1 MINTQTITALRKDG
15 LPLRILL
22 LGFGNVGR
30 AFCELFAE
38 RRPWLYSR
46 FGIEGEIVG
55 IGTRTRGCL
64 YDPSGLPLQQILRQE
79 ASTGRLDNVMT
90 GKSFSSARDLL
101 EYADY
106 DMLVECTTTNISEPK
121 AAFGF
126 MRTAMDRGAAVVTS
140 NKGPL
145 FLSYGQLRDLAKNR
159 GVPFLFE
166 ATVLA
171 GTPFFSFVRHC
182 LQGTRILSCEGVVN
196 GTCNYILDLMA
207 QGSSFDEALLDARRK
222 GYAEVEPLFDVEG
235 ADSAVKAAII
245 AQVLMGSPPVS
256 LSDVQ
261 VEGIRN
267 VSGAMIREARRSGG
281 NVRLVARVEAAE
293 KAARITVKPEV
304 LSGSHPLSNV
314 NGAANGVLFVTDTLG
329 EVFVAGGG
337 TGPKQTAYALF
348 RDVIEAAVIGDC
360 PMGYFF

>member
-1 MINTQTITALRKDG
+1 M
-15 LPLRILL
+15 RILL

-30 AFCELFAE
+30 AFCEFFEE
-38 RRPWLYSR
+38 RRPWLFSR
-46 FGIEGEIVG
+46 LGIDGKIVG

-64 YDPSGLPLQQILRQE
+64 YDPSGLPLQRILQQE
-79 ASTGRLDNVMT
+79 ASTGRLDSGMAP
-90 GKSFSSARDLL
+90 KSFTFAGDLL

-126 MRTAMDRGAAVVTS
+126 MKTAFVRKAAVVTS

-145 FLSYGQLRDLAKNR
+145 FLSYGKLRELAKSA

-166 ATVLA
+166 ATVLS

-222 GYAEVEPLFDVEG
+222 GYAEPEPLFDVEG

-245 AQVLMGSPPVS
+245 AQVLMDSPPVS
-256 LSDVQ
+256 LSDVL
-261 VEGIRN
+261 VEGIRD
-267 VSGAMIREARRSGG
+267 VSGAMIRKARRAGG
-281 NVRLVARVEAAE
+281 NVRLVARVEGAGE
-293 KAARITVKPEV
+293 KAHITVKPEV

-314 NGAANGVLFVTDTLG
+314 NGAAKGVLFVTDRLG

-337 TGPKQTAYALF
+337 AGPKQTAYALF
-348 RDVIEAAVIGDC
+348 RDVVEAAVVGDC
-360 PMGYFF
+360 PMGYSF

>member
-1 MINTQTITALRKDG
+1 V
-15 LPLRILL
+15 RILL
-22 LGFGNVGR
+22 LGFGNVGK

-38 RRPWLYSR
+38 RRPWLFSN
-46 FGIEGEIVG
+46 FGIEGKVVG

-64 YDPSGLPLQQILRQE
+64 YDPSGLPLETILRRE
-79 ASTGRLDNVMT
+79 ASTGRLDNVT
-90 GKSFSSARDLL
+90 APRSFSTAGELL

-106 DMLVECTTTNISEPK
+106 DVLVECTTTNISEPK
-121 AAFGF
+121 EAFGF
-126 MRTAMDRGAAVVTS
+126 MRTAIGRGAAVVTS

-166 ATVLA
+166 ATVLG

-207 QGSSFDEALLDARRK
+207 QGASFDEALLDARRK
-222 GYAEVEPLFDVEG
+222 GCAEPEPLFDVEG
-235 ADSAVKAAII
+235 TDSAVKAAII

-267 VSGAMIREARRSGG
+267 ISGAMIRKARRSGG

-293 KAARITVKPEV
+293 KGARITVKPEV

-314 NGAANGVLFVTDTLG
+314 NGGANGVLFVTDTLG

-348 RDVIEAAVIGDC
+348 RDVIEAAVVGDC
-360 PMGYFF
+360 PMGYRF

>member
-1 MINTQTITALRKDG
+1 MK
-15 LPLRILL
+15 ILL

-30 AFCELFAE
+30 AFCELFAQ
-38 RRPWLYSR
+38 RRPWLCSR

-64 YDPSGLPLQQILRQE
+64 YDPSGLPLQRILRQE
-79 ASTGRLDNVMT
+79 ASTGRLDSVMAP
-90 GKSFSSARDLL
+90 KSFRTAGDLL
-101 EYADY
+101 ECVEY

-121 AAFGF
+121 AAIGF
-126 MRTAMDRGAAVVTS
+126 MRTAIGRGAAVVTS

-145 FLSYGQLRDLAKNR
+145 FLSYGQLRKLAKNQ

-182 LQGTRILSCEGVVN
+182 LQGTRILSCEGIVN

-207 QGSSFDEALLDARRK
+207 QGASFDEALLDARRK
-222 GYAEVEPLFDVEG
+222 GYAEPEPLFDVEG
-235 ADSAVKAAII
+235 VDSAVKAAII
-245 AQVLMGSPPVS
+245 AQVLMGSPPMN

-261 VEGIRN
+261 IEGIRN
-267 VSGAMIREARRSGG
+267 VSGAMIRKARRSGG

-293 KAARITVKPEV
+293 NKARITVKPEV
-304 LSGSHPLSNV
+304 ISGSHPLSNV

-348 RDVIEAAVIGDC
+348 RDVVEAAVVGDC
-360 PMGYFF
+360 PMGYLY